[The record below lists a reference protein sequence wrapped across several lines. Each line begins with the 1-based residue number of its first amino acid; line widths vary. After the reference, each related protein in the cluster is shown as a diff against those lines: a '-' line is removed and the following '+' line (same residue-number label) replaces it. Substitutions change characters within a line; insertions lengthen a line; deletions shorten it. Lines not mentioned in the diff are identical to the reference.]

1 MLYKATLTLFILFI
15 FLGGLLFPVAA
26 TRMTTTV
33 ISRDLIQIGDGFTDP
48 PGDDCPSDH
57 HGRNYGRTSYEG

>member
-15 FLGGLLFPVAA
+15 FLGGLLFPVAP

-33 ISRDLIQIGDGFTDP
+33 IARDLMQINRSLIGVSK
-48 PGDDCPSDH
+48 DDSRSDH
-57 HGRNYGRTSYEG
+57 QGQG